1 MAGTTDPFHQLK
13 VQLEQGGLEPLL
25 EYIRTLTVVLDGSGT
40 PIGWN
45 GAFEAVRQPF
55 SGALKCPALQQGL
68 QDALRSREP
77 VRLRLEAD
85 GADYECLLI
94 AQADDRLLLFAEP
107 EILASTMPLPD
118 TADELVRLRAELD
131 GIRAALDVKQK
142 ELQAV
147 LAQAEEVSHT
157 DALTYLPNRRSM
169 ISELQRQ
176 VTYAERYGT
185 PLSISMIDVDNFKDI
200 NDTYGHAVGDQVLRY
215 IASEM
220 RDRIRQPDVIGRLG
234 GDEFLVILPSGPANA
249 AAEQARRLCQ
259 QVAGAPVIAGKEIIT
274 VGLSIGITQYQ
285 PNSDDWHTLLERA
298 DQAMYQA
305 KRNGRGQWAIL
316 KA

>member
-1 MAGTTDPFHQLK
+1 MTTDPFLELKAQLD
-13 VQLEQGGLEPLL
+13 QGGLEPLL
-25 EYIRTLTVVLDGSGT
+25 EYIHTLAVVLDGQGM

-45 GAFEAVRQPF
+45 GAFEAIRESFDGPM
-55 SGALKCPALQQGL
+55 KRPELQQALHDTL
-68 QDALRSREP
+68 QSREP
-77 VRLRLEAD
+77 VRLHLEIN
-85 GADYECLLI
+85 GSDYECLLL

-107 EILASTMPLPD
+107 ETLSAPVQMPGA
-118 TADELVRLRAELD
+118 ADELDRLRGELD
-131 GIRAALDVKQK
+131 GIRQALDVKQK

-169 ISELQRQ
+169 IAELQRQ
-176 VTYAERYGT
+176 VTYAERYGA
-185 PLSISMIDVDNFKDI
+185 PLSVSMIDVDNFKDI

-234 GDEFLVILPSGPANA
+234 GDEFLVILPSSPANA

-259 QVAGAPVIAGKEIIT
+259 QIAGNPVIAGKEVIN

-285 PNSDDWHTLLERA
+285 PDSDDWHTLLERV